1 MNITVA
7 KSWKELNEWQLE
19 EIVDLYLNSNEDNWE
34 KTFEK
39 MIIIL
44 FQKKKGFWQRLK
56 LWKLIK
62 QVPITSLAE
71 FAEFLLQPPKLHR
84 FPEIPGLR
92 KPADRLGD
100 LSIKQ
105 FSYMDQFFHTWTD
118 TKSDKFLRA
127 LCASIY
133 RMGNNFDEQNLTI
146 ISEQTDKLSK
156 KKRQVIG
163 FTYMSCYQHIAGQ
176 FPVIYPKLKKSDQ
189 ETEKHSIKAKFKPFS
204 EMILNIV
211 MNEESQPLG
220 NLHQC
225 NETRIYDFMNVFTQ
239 IIIKNKK
246 LEEEYAKRR

>member
-7 KSWKELNEWQLE
+7 KSWTELNEWQLE

-44 FQKKKGFWQRLK
+44 FQKNKGFWSRLK
-56 LWKLIK
+56 LWKIIK
-62 QVPITSLAE
+62 QVPVSNLAE
-71 FAEFLLQPPKLHR
+71 FAEFLLQPPKIHS
-84 FPEIPGLR
+84 FPEISALK

-105 FSYMDQFFHTWTD
+105 FSYMDQFFHTWMD

-133 RMGNNFDEQNLTI
+133 RMNNRFDEQDLPV
-146 ISEQTDKLSK
+146 ISKQTDKLSK

-163 FTYMSCYQHIAGQ
+163 FIYMSCYQHIAEQ
-176 FPVIYPKLKKSDQ
+176 FPIVYPKLKKNDQ
-189 ETEKHSIKAKFKPFS
+189 EPEQGKKGKFKPFS

-225 NETRIYDFMNVFTQ
+225 NETRIYEFMTVFTK

-246 LEEEYAKRR
+246 LEEEYAKRK

>member
-7 KSWKELNEWQLE
+7 KSWQELNEWQLE
-19 EIVDLYLNSNEDNWE
+19 EIVDLYLNSTEDNWE

-39 MIIIL
+39 MIIVL
-44 FQKKKGFWQRLK
+44 FQKKKGFWARLK
-56 LWKLIK
+56 LWKIIK
-62 QVPITSLAE
+62 QVPVSVLAE
-71 FAEFLLQPPKLHR
+71 FGEFLLQPPKVHK
-84 FPEIPGLR
+84 FPEVENLK

-105 FSYMDQFFHTWTD
+105 FSYMDQFFHSWME

-133 RMGNNFDEQNLTI
+133 RIDKNFDEQELPTI
-146 ISEQTDKLSK
+146 AIYTDKLSK

-163 FTYMSCYQHIAGQ
+163 FIYMSCYHHIAEQ
-176 FPVIYPKLKKSDQ
+176 FPVIYPKPINND
-189 ETEKHSIKAKFKPFS
+189 EDIEKPKNKGKFKPFS

-211 MNEESQPLG
+211 MNEETQPLG
-220 NLHQC
+220 NLHES
-225 NETRIYDFMNVFTQ
+225 NDTRIYEFMNVFTK

-246 LEEEYAKRR
+246 QEEEYAKRK